1 MIFQQK
7 IFALI
12 ASAFLMVLI
21 IELVRRK
28 KLAEEYSALWLF
40 IGVVIFVLVLWYDLL
55 LAVTSLIGAKSPTTT
70 LFLFG
75 ILCLV
80 LINLHFS
87 IKISRLSMQV
97 KNLAQRIAVEKG
109 KEHSLSKSEEL

>member
-1 MIFQQK
+1 MTFQQK
-7 IFALI
+7 VFALI

-40 IGVVIFVLVLWYDLL
+40 VGVVIFVLVLWYDLL
-55 LAVTSLIGAKSPTTT
+55 LIVTSLIGAKSPTTT

-87 IKISRLSMQV
+87 IRISKLTRQV
-97 KNLAQRIAVEKG
+97 KNLSQRMAIDKEKNNNPSAL
-109 KEHSLSKSEEL
+109 EDP

>member
-1 MIFQQK
+1 MTPQQK
-7 IFALI
+7 VFALI

-28 KLAEEYSALWLF
+28 KLAEEYSALWLLV
-40 IGVVIFVLVLWYDLL
+40 GVVIFVFVLWYDLL

-70 LFLFG
+70 IFLFG

-87 IKISRLSMQV
+87 IRITKLTKQV
-97 KNLAQRIAVEKG
+97 KHLAQRMAMG
-109 KEHSLSKSEEL
+109 KEK

>member
-1 MIFQQK
+1 MTPQQK
-7 IFALI
+7 VFALI
-12 ASAFLMVLI
+12 ASVFLMVLI

-28 KLAEEYSALWLF
+28 KLAEEYSALWLLVG
-40 IGVVIFVLVLWYDLL
+40 IVIFVLVLWYDLL
-55 LAVTSLIGAKSPTTT
+55 LAITSLIGAKSSMTT

-87 IKISRLSMQV
+87 IRISKLTRQI
-97 KNLAQRIAVEKG
+97 KHFAQRMAIEKE
-109 KEHSLSKSEEL
+109 K

>member
-1 MIFQQK
+1 MTPQQK
-7 IFALI
+7 VFALI
-12 ASAFLMVLI
+12 ASAFLMILI

-28 KLAEEYSALWLF
+28 KLAEEYSALWLL
-40 IGVVIFVLVLWYDLL
+40 IGIVIFVLVLWYDLL
-55 LAVTSLIGAKSPTTT
+55 LIITGIIGAGTPTTT

-87 IKISRLSMQV
+87 IKITALTNQV
-97 KNLAQRIAVEKG
+97 KHLAQRMATEEGEEK
-109 KEHSLSKSEEL
+109 